1 MSSVDP
7 VHIYD
12 MQTTPTLVVHV
23 VSHVSDKDVSLLWSP
38 GVIATLAG
46 LFYERGI
53 NLESNRCV
61 NAITELD
68 WSNTD
73 SLLIMDDHHY
83 I

>member
-12 MQTTPTLVVHV
+12 MQTIPILAVHV
-23 VSHVSDKDVSLLWSP
+23 VCNVPDKDVLLLWSP
-38 GVIATLAG
+38 VVIATLAG
-46 LFYERGI
+46 LFYECGI